1 MRFEEQV
8 LDWHTLWL
16 ISATV
21 AVALLFVTP
30 AAGGRAGRVPGR
42 LRLDHLR
49 DEKMVRQAG
58 FVNGLIVSN

>member
-21 AVALLFVTP
+21 AVALLFVAPT
-30 AAGGRAGRVPGR
+30 AGGRAGRVPGR
-42 LRLDHLR
+42 L
-49 DEKMVRQAG
+49 
-58 FVNGLIVSN
+58 